1 MNDKERIQKALSGIH
16 ASDELLEEV
25 FSMVNSMNFHKSH
38 FTRRAAILVAA
49 AILALAL
56 ATSAMAHFGLWD
68 WLISTHRDA
77 DTQQRGEIA
86 QGAVEDLT
94 EQKVEMQET
103 AEEMDSGIIY
113 HFSVAD
119 WEDKAQR
126 ALVQVD
132 DAGRITWLDLRE
144 LYPFAKPEDCPPEY
158 LTTLS
163 QLDFNT
169 MEIIEGSEREHF
181 LADNYLSEVAYPDF
195 YAYNV
200 LVQEPARTAVDFY
213 QSKGYIKAGS
223 TDIELVCFSR
233 FSGGSAW
240 VNVLMKNGDVLAVFL
255 QPDDMTP
262 QGFMLRTAAEID
274 GNGWRAQ
281 YDAEFA
287 SVANHALEEFR
298 AAQQAEYAVNGVG

>member
-1 MNDKERIQKALSGIH
+1 MNDKERIQRALSGIH
-16 ASDELLEEV
+16 ASDEMLEEV
-25 FSMVNSMNFHKSH
+25 ISMTNSMNTHKSH
-38 FTRRAAILVAA
+38 VTRRVAIMVAA
-49 AILALAL
+49 TILALAL
-56 ATSAMAHFGLWD
+56 ATGAMAHFGLWD
-68 WLISTHRDA
+68 WLISAHRDA
-77 DTQQRGEIA
+77 DTEQRGEIA
-86 QGAVEDLT
+86 QAAVEQLT

-113 HFSVAD
+113 QFSVAD

-144 LYPFAKPEDCPPEY
+144 LSPYAKPEDCPPEY
-158 LTTLS
+158 LSTLS

-195 YAYNV
+195 YAYNA
-200 LVQEPARTAVDFY
+200 LVREPARTSVDFY

>member
-1 MNDKERIQKALSGIH
+1 MNDKERIRRALSGIH
-16 ASDELLEEV
+16 ASDKLLEDVITKE
-25 FSMVNSMNFHKSH
+25 STMRSHKSH
-38 FTRRAAILVAA
+38 FTRRVAIMVAA
-49 AILALAL
+49 ALLALAL
-56 ATSAMAHFGLWD
+56 ATCAMAHFGLWD
-68 WLISTHRDA
+68 WLISARRDA
-77 DTQQRGEIA
+77 DTEQRGEIA
-86 QGAVEDLT
+86 QGAVEKLT
-94 EQKVEMQET
+94 EQKVEMYET
-103 AEEMDSGIIY
+103 AEEMDNGIIY

-132 DAGRITWLDLRE
+132 DAGCITWLDLRE

-169 MEIIEGSEREHF
+169 MEIIEGSERERF

-195 YAYNV
+195 YAYNA

-213 QSKGYIKAGS
+213 QNKGYLEAS
-223 TDIELVCFSR
+223 SADIELVCFSR
-233 FSGGSAW
+233 FNGGSAW
-240 VNVLMKNGDVLAVFL
+240 VNLLMKNGDILAVFL

-262 QGFMLRTAAEID
+262 LGFMLRTAEEID
-274 GNGWRAQ
+274 GNCWRAQ

-287 SVANHALEEFR
+287 AVDNHMLEEYR
-298 AAQQAEYAVNGVG
+298 AAQQAEYAANGIG

>member
-1 MNDKERIQKALSGIH
+1 MNDKERIQRALSGIR

-25 FSMVNSMNFHKSH
+25 ISLTNSTISHKTNV
-38 FTRRAAILVAA
+38 TRRVAIMVAA
-49 AILALAL
+49 AILALVL
-56 ATSAMAHFGLWD
+56 ATGAMAHFGLWD

-86 QGAVEDLT
+86 QGVVEKLT
-94 EQKVEMQET
+94 EQKVEMHET
-103 AEEMDSGIIY
+103 AEEMENGIIY

-144 LYPFAKPEDCPPEY
+144 LYPFARPEDCPPEY

-169 MEIIEGSEREHF
+169 METIEGSEREHF

-200 LVQEPARTAVDFY
+200 LLQEPARTAVDFY
-213 QSKGYIKAGS
+213 QSKGYLDAGS
-223 TDIELVCFSR
+223 AVIELVCFSR

-240 VNVLMKNGDVLAVFL
+240 VNVLMKNGDILAVFL

-262 QGFMLRTAAEID
+262 LGFMLRTAEEID
-274 GNGWRAQ
+274 SNGWRAQ

-287 SVANHALEEFR
+287 AIANQTLEEYR

>member
-1 MNDKERIQKALSGIH
+1 MNDKERIRRALSGIH
-16 ASDELLEEV
+16 ASDKLLEDVITKE
-25 FSMVNSMNFHKSH
+25 STMRSHKSH
-38 FTRRAAILVAA
+38 FTRRVAIMVAA
-49 AILALAL
+49 ALLALAL
-56 ATSAMAHFGLWD
+56 ATCAMAHFGLWD

-86 QGAVEDLT
+86 QGVVEKLT
-94 EQKVEMQET
+94 EQKVEMHET
-103 AEEMDSGIIY
+103 AEEMENGIIY

-144 LYPFAKPEDCPPEY
+144 LYPYAKPEDCPPEY

-163 QLDFNT
+163 QFDFNT

-181 LADNYLSEVAYPDF
+181 LADNYLSEIAYPDF
-195 YAYNV
+195 YAYNA
-200 LVQEPARTAVDFY
+200 LVQEPARTAVAFY

-240 VNVLMKNGDVLAVFL
+240 VNVLMTNRDVLAVFL

-287 SVANHALEEFR
+287 SVANHALEAYR
-298 AAQQAEYAVNGVG
+298 AAQQAEYAANGVG